1 MPIFKLTKQ
10 ELIKQWWNDFY
21 EIEANTLEEAIQK
34 ILDYEED
41 PYDSE
46 PVVEI
51 LAAPER
57 IIILDENRKEVYDS
71 EQL

>member
-21 EIEANTLEEAIQK
+21 EVEANTLEEAIQK

-51 LAAPER
+51 LASPER